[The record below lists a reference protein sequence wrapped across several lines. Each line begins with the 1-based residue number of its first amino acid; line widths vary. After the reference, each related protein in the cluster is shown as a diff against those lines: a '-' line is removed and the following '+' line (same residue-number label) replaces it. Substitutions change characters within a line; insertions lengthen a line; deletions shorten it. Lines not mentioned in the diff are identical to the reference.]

1 MSKYNW
7 LTENM
12 SNSLKSDVGKEGA
25 EEGAHEGVLQES
37 HVLVRAGGV
46 QQRGNCRDQI
56 WEQIHLWNTFV
67 LFYFERYFER
77 DHPLPRR

>member
-1 MSKYNW
+1 MTKYIW

-12 SNSLKSDVGKEGA
+12 SNSLSPQVGEEGA

-37 HVLVRAGGV
+37 HVMERIGGV
-46 QQRGNCRDQI
+46 QQTGNCRDQI

-67 LFYFERYFER
+67 LFAHITFK
-77 DHPLPRR
+77 